1 MSKFLK
7 AIVNIVLLVAILSA
21 GALLIPPLLGVTT
34 KVSDGT
40 GNTNLSRGSVT
51 YATSTRAS
59 QLETGDRILQDDSS
73 GSYVYTVTSIA
84 ADTST
89 YTLTDEVS
97 GDTQEQQ
104 LSGGV
109 QKVVLTVPVIGM
121 LSLTLQSREGIII
134 LGLCVAFLI
143 ILFILSEVWRKDDE
157 EETEEDEG
165 DEEDEDEAEA
175 EEEDSERPLTR
186 KEKRRLKK
194 EARRKAREEEED
206 EDDDDVTEA
215 DGEFPEE
222 SSEDSE
228 EKEVTASGDEV
239 PENGEDAET
248 DSEDSEDEMTVRPLE
263 EEPEEST
270 VVETGSLSA
279 AAGNSAE
286 EEQSGEIPDT
296 MTEKEDTEE
305 DESEELERSL
315 AEAVGALLRGETPEG
330 EEDAAESETESEE
343 NEEIPEAEEVPETT
357 EEEAEA
363 ETETEETG
371 EAADGERA
379 EEEEPSESEA
389 QPEEAAEE
397 PEEERDPEE
406 PVELAMP
413 ILTAE
418 ELLKKA
424 EEAGDHPKV
433 IEDEETG
440 VTILDY
446 SDIL

>member
-21 GALLIPPLLGVTT
+21 GALLIPPLLGVMT

-40 GNTNLSRGSVT
+40 GNTNLSQGSVT
-51 YATSTRAS
+51 YATSTQAS

-165 DEEDEDEAEA
+165 DEEDEAEAEA
-175 EEEDSERPLTR
+175 EEEDSEKPLTR

-194 EARRKAREEEED
+194 EARRKAREE
-206 EDDDDVTEA
+206 DDDDVTEE

-222 SSEDSE
+222 SSENSE
-228 EKEVTASGDEV
+228 EKEVTASGDEA

-248 DSEDSEDEMTVRPLE
+248 DREDSEDKMTVRPLE

-270 VVETGSLSA
+270 VVDTGSLPA
-279 AAGNSAE
+279 AARNSAE

-315 AEAVGALLRGETPEG
+315 AEAVGALLRGESPEG
-330 EEDAAESETESEE
+330 EEDAAESETASEE
-343 NEEIPEAEEVPETT
+343 NEEIPEAEEAPETT

-363 ETETEETG
+363 EETSEAVGG
-371 EAADGERA
+371 ESA
-379 EEEEPSESEA
+379 EEEELSESEA

-397 PEEERDPEE
+397 PEEDRDPEE

>member
-51 YATSTRAS
+51 YATSTQAS

-157 EETEEDEG
+157 EETDED
-165 DEEDEDEAEA
+165 DEEDEDETEA

-206 EDDDDVTEA
+206 EDDDDVAEA

-228 EKEVTASGDEV
+228 EKEVTVSVDEA
-239 PENGEDAET
+239 PENSEDAET
-248 DSEDSEDEMTVRPLE
+248 DSEDSEDEMTVRPLPEKETE
-263 EEPEEST
+263 ENT
-270 VVETGSLSA
+270 VVDTGSLPA

-286 EEQSGEIPDT
+286 EKQSGEIPDT
-296 MTEKEDTEE
+296 VTEKEDTEE

-315 AEAVGALLRGETPEG
+315 AEAVGALLRGESPEG

-343 NEEIPEAEEVPETT
+343 NEEMPEAEEAPETA
-357 EEEAEA
+357 EEETEA
-363 ETETEETG
+363 EKTG
-371 EAADGERA
+371 EAAGGEST
-379 EEEEPSESEA
+379 EEEESSESEA
-389 QPEEAAEE
+389 QSEEAAEE

-424 EEAGDHPKV
+424 EEAGDHPEV